1 MHSNLTDDEYIG
13 RLDEI
18 YASGEIPN
26 EFLIMDPV
34 VVIEE
39 FNDNIN
45 SLDDY
50 FALLISS
57 FDDIK
62 MYLKQVE
69 DTKDVDKILE
79 YLDVKENQY
88 TDIQLQL
95 TLCNDELMQ
104 FKDKLIDF
112 MIKKEQEIGNV
123 SNVNELECY
132 KNLN

>member
-13 RLDEI
+13 GLDEI

-57 FDDIK
+57 LDDIK

-132 KNLN
+132 KNL

>member
-95 TLCNDELMQ
+95 TLCNEELMQ

-132 KNLN
+132 KNL

>member
-132 KNLN
+132 KNL

>member
-69 DTKDVDKILE
+69 DTKDVDKIIE
-79 YLDVKENQY
+79 YIDAKENQY

-112 MIKKEQEIGNV
+112 MIKKEQEIGNM

-132 KNLN
+132 KNL

>member
-1 MHSNLTDDEYIG
+1 
-13 RLDEI
+13 
-18 YASGEIPN
+18 
-26 EFLIMDPV
+26 
-34 VVIEE
+34 
-39 FNDNIN
+39 
-45 SLDDY
+45 
-50 FALLISS
+50 
-57 FDDIK
+57 

-69 DTKDVDKILE
+69 DTKDVDKIIE
-79 YLDVKENQY
+79 YIDAKENQY

-132 KNLN
+132 KNL